1 SGRRYVPVKGADG
14 VASFVPED
22 EIVTPGALTPQS
34 LMEARKGL
42 SHFWNQATGPDERG
56 VGALISGLDNHIRD
70 QAASGAFSGSRT
82 VADDMSNAIGAFRG
96 YKQAFANTSN
106 STHGA
111 VAAAMKSLI

>member
-1 SGRRYVPVKGADG
+1 GTVWRSKDFDYPIEVQGEAVADPSGRRYVPVKGADG

-70 QAASGAFSGSRT
+70 QAASGAFSGS
-82 VADDMSNAIGAFRG
+82 
-96 YKQAFANTSN
+96 
-106 STHGA
+106 
-111 VAAAMKSLI
+111 